1 MTWEGSPWLNCSHW
15 WDGGGWFLKCYKVK
29 PLRGLA
35 GLCNLQHVAATSV
48 DETDGCTW
56 WCKHQSDPP
65 GPVQHMKFP
74 FWPQQVACG
83 TNPTTTTTTLVH
95 KAATQFT
102 NGYKV
107 WFQTLLSHWVT
118 MHNNNEQQ
126 MGSSMPTNSLIRLDP
141 GQMRT
146 HAIILSW
153 WIRCGTLMV
162 LWFCVVVGHGTL
174 PLGPWPILIL
184 FVINKDKSQDA
195 PFHRCTSAWP
205 IQCCH
210 HQALLAWALAWQ
222 PPTIWQWRGGL
233 LMCQESG
240 YSQFWKVGMHQ
251 CNDKVWKLN

>member
-184 FVINKDKSQDA
+184 LIRTKARMPPFIGVLQLGQFSVVITRLFWPGHWHGNHPPFGNEGVASWCVKSQGTLSSERLA
-195 PFHRCTSAWP
+195 CISAM
-205 IQCCH
+205 
-210 HQALLAWALAWQ
+210 
-222 PPTIWQWRGGL
+222 TRF
-233 LMCQESG
+233 E
-240 YSQFWKVGMHQ
+240 
-251 CNDKVWKLN
+251 N